1 MTRRCLL
8 SCLLASMLFLGI
20 AVAQNVDDL
29 RKNKERA
36 ETQLRETN
44 RELQK
49 TLKNA
54 RSMLNELELIN
65 AEIRDRNSLIAQLNK
80 EVAAMNRKQR
90 EMNDSIYLLQ
100 KELNAKKASYA
111 KAICNMSRRRSD
123 YDQLLFIFSAQ
134 SLNQSYRRMRYLK
147 EYSAWRKRQAAD
159 ITLQQNELKTKQE
172 ELKKI
177 VAERQ
182 KLIGER
188 TDEANRLK
196 SQQGEKKQFVTSLKK
211 QEKSLRAEA
220 KKQQSQIDALNRKID
235 AIIAEEARK
244 AAERARAEAEAE
256 AAREAAARAEAEK
269 AETTTKQPAEA
280 GEKAQPEKT
289 EPARPATG
297 QATQYKMTR
306 ADRELSGG
314 FEKNKGKL
322 PFPISGRYRIV
333 SHFGLQ
339 KHPDFKYLDKNNLG
353 IDIET
358 VPGTK
363 ARAVFD
369 GVVAHVFSFGGASK
383 AVMLRHG
390 DYYTVYTGLIEVY
403 VKTGEKVS
411 VKQELGLIYSDP
423 QDNNR
428 TRLSF
433 QIRKEMQKL
442 NPELWLNM

>member
-1 MTRRCLL
+1 MTRRRVLL
-8 SCLLASMLFLGI
+8 SLLIPILSIGI
-20 AVAQNVDDL
+20 AATQNVDDL
-29 RKNKERA
+29 RKNKAQA

-65 AEIRDRNSLIAQLNK
+65 AEIRDRNNLIAQLNK
-80 EVAAMNRKQR
+80 EVAAMNRRQR

-123 YDQLLFIFSAQ
+123 YDQLMFIFSAQ

-147 EYSAWRKRQAAD
+147 EYSAWRKRQASD
-159 ITLQQNELKTKQE
+159 IALQQTELKAKQE
-172 ELKKI
+172 KLKKI

-188 TDEANRLK
+188 TQEANRLK
-196 SQQGEKKQFVTSLKK
+196 TQQGEKKQFVSSLKK
-211 QEKSLRAEA
+211 QEKTLRSEA

-235 AIIAEEARK
+235 TIIAEEARK
-244 AAERARAEAEAE
+244 AAEQARAE
-256 AAREAAARAEAEK
+256 AAREAEARAEATKKSETASTPSPATEK
-269 AETTTKQPAEA
+269 PAQTQQPA
-280 GEKAQPEKT
+280 KTQPADT
-289 EPARPATG
+289 
-297 QATQYKMTR
+297 QAAYKMTR
-306 ADRELSGG
+306 ADRELSGS

-322 PFPISGRYRIV
+322 PFPITGRYRIV
-333 SHFGLQ
+333 GHFGLQ
-339 KHPDFKYLDKNNLG
+339 KHPEFKYLDKNNLG

-358 VPGTK
+358 TPGTK
-363 ARAVFD
+363 ARAVFN

-403 VKTGEKVS
+403 VKTGEKIS
-411 VKQELGLIYSDP
+411 TGQDLGLIYSDP

>member
-1 MTRRCLL
+1 MTRKLCLL
-8 SCLLASMLFLGI
+8 CLLISILLSGT
-20 AVAQNVDDL
+20 AQNVDDL
-29 RKNKERA
+29 RKNKAQA

-49 TLKNA
+49 NLKNA

-65 AEIRDRNSLIAQLNK
+65 AEIRDRNNLIAQLNK

-123 YDQLLFIFSAQ
+123 YDQLMFIFSAR

-159 ITLQQNELKTKQE
+159 ITLQQNELKAKQE

-188 TDEANRLK
+188 TQEANKLK
-196 SQQGEKKQFVTSLKK
+196 SQQGEKKKFVTSLKK
-211 QEKSLRAEA
+211 QEKSLRSEA
-220 KKQQSQIDALNRKID
+220 KKQQSQINALNRKID
-235 AIIAEEARK
+235 AIIEEEARK

-256 AAREAAARAEAEK
+256 AKAKAATEAATKPSEASDKPAQAEQPTKPQPQKSSAE
-269 AETTTKQPAEA
+269 
-280 GEKAQPEKT
+280 
-289 EPARPATG
+289 
-297 QATQYKMTR
+297 TQYKMTR
-306 ADRELSGG
+306 ADRELSGS

-322 PFPISGRYRIV
+322 PFPINGRYRIV
-333 SHFGLQ
+333 GHFGLQ
-339 KHPDFKYLDKNNLG
+339 KHPEFKYLDKNNLG

-358 VPGTK
+358 TPGTK
-363 ARAVFD
+363 ARAVFN

-390 DYYTVYTGLIEVY
+390 NYYTVYTGLIEVY

-411 VKQELGLIYSDP
+411 TGQDIGLIYSDP